1 MWKKANVI
9 RLHTVISNVRYSE
22 KENYKPVKRSL
33 VDKDLGVGGRD
44 GWMKKCS
51 ITDLTE
57 VKILYII

>member
-1 MWKKANVI
+1 MKTHGGNIKAYCYVKKANVI

-44 GWMKKCS
+44 G
-51 ITDLTE
+51 
-57 VKILYII
+57 